1 MSQKAAHVRITG
13 HVQGV
18 GFRWQ
23 AMLLA
28 RSLNIDGWI
37 RNCQDGTVEA
47 FIQGEKDA
55 VTQMLQWLK
64 IGPPRAKVEALEVS
78 WCETGHEI
86 KGFNI
91 IG

>member
-1 MSQKAAHVRITG
+1 MSQKAANVRIAG

-37 RNCQDGTVEA
+37 RNRQDGSVEA
-47 FIQGEKDA
+47 FIQGKEDA
-55 VTQMLQWLK
+55 VAQMLQWLR

-78 WCETGHEI
+78 WCETDHEI

-91 IG
+91 I